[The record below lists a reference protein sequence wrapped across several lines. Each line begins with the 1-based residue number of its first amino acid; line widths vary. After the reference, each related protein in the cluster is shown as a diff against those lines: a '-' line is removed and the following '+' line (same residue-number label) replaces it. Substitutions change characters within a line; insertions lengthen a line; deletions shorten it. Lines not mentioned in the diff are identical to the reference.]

1 MSGTG
6 DKDDMTTIEIAPL
19 QRAHIPYL
27 AYGPGKLT
35 VSLALWGMCMLAT
48 AQGTYTLLQ
57 IKYPYDLHSCIQA
70 QGGFFTY
77 QLEQ

>member
-35 VSLALWGMCMLAT
+35 VSLALW